1 MQKKSYKI
9 IISGSVGSGKTTISK
24 LLAEKIGAT
33 FFSAGE
39 YVRNLAIENNMQL
52 ENFMNYIENDSSYDF
67 ELHNNFL
74 KYSEKLD
81 SYVFDYRIGF
91 VFEPKPFSIFLIV
104 SDSIGQDR
112 ISGRDN
118 VKFQKNLFF
127 QKYNKINRDNKLRQR
142 FNNVFGVDFCDL
154 SKYDLV
160 INTDN
165 LNTNEIL
172 ELIMLRI

>member
-9 IISGSVGSGKTTISK
+9 IISGHVGSGKTTISK

-39 YVRNLAIENNMQL
+39 YIRNLAIENNMQL
-52 ENFMNYIENDSSYDF
+52 QNFMNYIEVDSNYDF

-74 KYSEKLD
+74 KYSEELS

-104 SDSIGQDR
+104 SDSIGQGR
-112 ISGRDN
+112 IFERDN
-118 VKFQKNLFF
+118 IEFQENSFYSNF
-127 QKYNKINRDNKLRQR
+127 NKINRNDKLRQR
-142 FNNVFGVDFCDL
+142 FIKVFGVDFCDL

-160 INTDN
+160 INTDH